1 MKMNMEMKMKVKVE
15 VKIKVKVKVIH
26 YFEMMEVS
34 SGKFNVNVN
43 VPGDE
48 V

>member
-1 MKMNMEMKMKVKVE
+1 MKVKVE
-15 VKIKVKVKVIH
+15 VKIKVKVIH
-26 YFEMMEVS
+26 YFEMMEVF